1 MVKLEKVKK
10 QYKDFE
16 LDCSME
22 IKEGWITGLVGQN
35 GAGKSTAFKAM
46 LGLIRSDSG
55 KNSGIT
61 GKRRTGT
68 DWCGN
73 GRKWI

>member
-55 KNSGIT
+55 KIEIL
-61 GKRRTGT
+61 GKLRNY
-68 DWCGN
+68 WEKKNGN
-73 GRKWI
+73 RLGW

>member
-46 LGLIRSDSG
+46 LGLI
-55 KNSGIT
+55 KMIPE
-61 GKRRTGT
+61 K
-68 DWCGN
+68 
-73 GRKWI
+73 

>member
-22 IKEGWITGLVGQN
+22 IKEGYPILWMN
-35 GAGKSTAFKAM
+35 RRRDWM
-46 LGLIRSDSG
+46 LWQGNRFLI
-55 KNSGIT
+55 
-61 GKRRTGT
+61 
-68 DWCGN
+68 C
-73 GRKWI
+73 

>member
-22 IKEGWITGLVGQN
+22 IKEGRLLVW
-35 GAGKSTAFKAM
+35 
-46 LGLIRSDSG
+46 SD
-55 KNSGIT
+55 
-61 GKRRTGT
+61 RTESKEH
-68 DWCGN
+68 C
-73 GRKWI
+73 I

>member
-35 GAGKSTAFKAM
+35 ELERALHLKQC
-46 LGLIRSDSG
+46 LGLSEVIPE
-55 KNSGIT
+55 K
-61 GKRRTGT
+61 
-68 DWCGN
+68 
-73 GRKWI
+73 

>member
-22 IKEGWITGLVGQN
+22 IKEAGLLV
-35 GAGKSTAFKAM
+35 
-46 LGLIRSDSG
+46 
-55 KNSGIT
+55 
-61 GKRRTGT
+61 
-68 DWCGN
+68 W
-73 GRKWI
+73 